1 MSVKDESPIS
11 TQIRALSHMTVS
23 MKEVKKGEGKI
34 RKTLS
39 LRKSTNKR
47 LIMLYA
53 ELGRQ
58 QSEIV
63 DVAVA
68 FYDFMR
74 RVIPEEY
81 LEELSEAL
89 LNDQPELAKTILRE
103 VLINSKV

>member
-1 MSVKDESPIS
+1 MK
-11 TQIRALSHMTVS
+11 LS
-23 MKEVKKGEGKI
+23 MKEAKKEEPKV

-39 LRKSTNKR
+39 LRKSTNTR

-63 DVAVA
+63 DISVA

-74 RVIPEEY
+74 GIIPEEY
-81 LEELSEAL
+81 LNDLSEAL
-89 LNDQPELAKTILRE
+89 LNGETELAKTILRE
-103 VLINSKV
+103 ALIHAKI